1 MISAC
6 RLKESVIHY
15 LIIFNNNDKSSFK
28 QLFQTKKMKRHRLL
42 NNFYKVITVVFNV
55 IRFLIFLLY

>member
-6 RLKESVIHY
+6 RLKESVINN
-15 LIIFNNNDKSSFK
+15 LITYNNNDKSSFK
-28 QLFQTKKMKRHRLL
+28 QLFQAMKMKRYRLL
-42 NNFYKVITVVFNV
+42 NNFYKVIIVVFNV

>member
-6 RLKESVIHY
+6 RLKESVANN
-15 LIIFNNNDKSSFK
+15 LITYNNNDKSSFK
-28 QLFQTKKMKRHRLL
+28 QLFQAKKMKRYRLL

>member
-6 RLKESVIHY
+6 RLKESVINY
-15 LIIFNNNDKSSFK
+15 LITYNNNDKSSFK
-28 QLFQTKKMKRHRLL
+28 QLFQAMKMKRYRLL

-55 IRFLIFLLY
+55 IRFLIFLLN

>member
-55 IRFLIFLLY
+55 IGFLIFLLY